1 MTLKSGDRII
11 INGRPVVV
19 DDAVIK
25 KFVDGDAL
33 FGLSDGQILHVD
45 KGELALVDNSV
56 SAARTAFRE
65 LGNCTADQISLFYSK
80 FAEKLL
86 DSKIRQSL
94 LNANA
99 MDVQS
104 AKERNRQTTRLLLT
118 EKVLDAMVDALQMWQ
133 MTPQTT
139 GMVLEL
145 VEHDGWRVQ
154 SEVAPLGVVAFVFEG
169 RPNVFADATGVLL
182 SLIHI

>member
-19 DDAVIK
+19 DDEVIK

-80 FAEKLL
+80 FAQCQCHGCPVGEGT
-86 DSKIRQSL
+86 
-94 LNANA
+94 
-99 MDVQS
+99 QS
-104 AKERNRQTTRLLLT
+104 ANHTF
-118 EKVLDAMVDALQMWQ
+118 
-133 MTPQTT
+133 
-139 GMVLEL
+139 
-145 VEHDGWRVQ
+145 
-154 SEVAPLGVVAFVFEG
+154 VAYREG
-169 RPNVFADATGVLL
+169 
-182 SLIHI
+182 S